1 MTFTKKTNATSTC
14 PVTIAITYSAN
25 LDIRVKTQE
34 GTVPMSYYQAYGSRA
49 GFMLPP
55 QTTEIII
62 ASKLIS
68 YPLSLYIMLAGV
80 LGIFYLAFRAVSW
93 RRNLY

>member
-1 MTFTKKTNATSTC
+1 MTFTNKTNAASTC
-14 PVTIAITYSAN
+14 PVTIAMTYSAN

-34 GTVPMSYYQAYGSRA
+34 GIAQVSYSPAYGSLV

-68 YPLSLYIMLAGV
+68 YPLSLYIRLAGV
-80 LGIFYLAFRAVSW
+80 LGIFYLAIRAVSW
-93 RRNLY
+93 RRNPY